1 MKKIRVL
8 FIGNSHTYVNGV
20 PKLVRDLAAQNGI
33 ACGVTMITH
42 PGWKLSQHLDWPEA
56 EFNILYG
63 DYDYV
68 VLQEH
73 THPFIPHEEFY
84 TSVRRLVGL
93 IRQTSATPVLYMTW
107 AEKTKPE
114 NQAEL
119 CEVFTKM
126 AAETG
131 ALLAPVGVEWWKY
144 RAEHPDAELYS
155 PDGGHASPDGSA
167 LAARV
172 IFETIAADLGKN

>member
-1 MKKIRVL
+1 MKKIHVL

-20 PKLVRDLAAQNGI
+20 PKLFRDLAEQNGI
-33 ACGVTMITH
+33 DCGVTMITH
-42 PGWKLSQHLDWPEA
+42 PGWKLSQHIEWPEA
-56 EFNILYG
+56 EFNILHG

-84 TSVRRLVGL
+84 TSIRTLVGW

-107 AEKTKPE
+107 AEKNKPK
-114 NQAEL
+114 NQDEL
-119 CEVFTKM
+119 CHVFTKM
-126 AAETG
+126 ADETG

-144 RAEHPDAELYS
+144 HAEHPDVELYC
-155 PDGGHASPDGSA
+155 PDGGHASPAGSS

-172 IFETIAADLGKN
+172 IFETVSAHLANH